1 MKSIRVLLAD
11 DHNLV
16 RAGIKSLLEDS
27 NNVMVVGEAANGRDA
42 VVLTGQ
48 LSPDIVFL
56 DIAMPELNG
65 LDAAARIK
73 KEYPSVRTVIL
84 SMHTDKEYVIQA
96 LKSGASGY
104 LLKDSAPGELKLTVD
119 TIMKGEIYVSPSI
132 SRDVINEY
140 LSWQK
145 GNMQP
150 EEIELN
156 KEVLTSR
163 QKEVLQLIAEGNST
177 KEIAGKLFVSVKTV
191 ETHRA
196 HIMEKLGIYDIAGLV
211 KYAIKVGL
219 IFPES

>member
-1 MKSIRVLLAD
+1 MESIRVLLAD

-27 NNVMVVGEAANGRDA
+27 NNVIVVGEAANGRDA

-65 LDAAARIK
+65 LEAAARIK

-84 SMHTDKEYVIQA
+84 SMHTDEEYVIQA

-104 LLKDSAPGELKLTVD
+104 LLKDSAPGELRLTVD

-140 LSWQK
+140 LSRQK
-145 GNMQP
+145 RSMQP

-156 KEVLTSR
+156 KEILTSR

-211 KYAIKVGL
+211 KYAIKRGV
-219 IFPES
+219 IFPEK

>member
-145 GNMQP
+145 AAASALHG
-150 EEIELN
+150 
-156 KEVLTSR
+156 
-163 QKEVLQLIAEGNST
+163 
-177 KEIAGKLFVSVKTV
+177 
-191 ETHRA
+191 
-196 HIMEKLGIYDIAGLV
+196 
-211 KYAIKVGL
+211 
-219 IFPES
+219 

>member
-27 NNVMVVGEAANGRDA
+27 NNVIVVGEAANGRDA

-73 KEYPSVRTVIL
+73 KEYPSVWIVIL
-84 SMHTDKEYVIQA
+84 SMHTDEEYVIQA
-96 LKSGASGY
+96 IKSGASGY
-104 LLKDSAPGELKLTVD
+104 LLKDSAPGELRIAVD
-119 TIMKGEIYVSPSI
+119 SIMNGEIYISPSI
-132 SRDVINEY
+132 PREIINAY
-140 LSWQK
+140 LSRQK
-145 GNMQP
+145 KSQQL
-150 EEIELN
+150 EEIEFSR
-156 KEVLTSR
+156 EVLTSR

-177 KEIAGKLFVSVKTV
+177 REIAGKLFVSVKTV

-211 KYAIKVGL
+211 KYAIKTGL
-219 IFPES
+219 IFPEK

>member
-1 MKSIRVLLAD
+1 MESIRVLLAD

-27 NNVMVVGEAANGRDA
+27 NNVIVVGEAANGRDA

-65 LDAAARIK
+65 LEAAARIK

-84 SMHTDKEYVIQA
+84 SMHTDEEYVIQA

-104 LLKDSAPGELKLTVD
+104 LLKDSAPGELRLTVD

-140 LSWQK
+140 LSRQK
-145 GNMQP
+145 RSMQS

-156 KEVLTSR
+156 KEILTSR

-211 KYAIKVGL
+211 KYAIRVGL